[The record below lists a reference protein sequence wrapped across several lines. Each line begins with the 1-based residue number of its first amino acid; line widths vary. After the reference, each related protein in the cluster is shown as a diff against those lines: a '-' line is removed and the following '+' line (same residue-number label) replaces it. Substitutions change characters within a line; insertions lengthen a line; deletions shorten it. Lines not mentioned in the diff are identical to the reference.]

1 MLEKIE
7 IISHS
12 AIKIKSKNIIY
23 IDPFKVAKEYKDADY
38 IFITHS
44 HYDHYSEE
52 DIIKIKNI
60 NTKIIVPTDLYDK
73 VSKIGFI
80 KENIV
85 VVEPNRKYKIDKI
98 KFETI
103 PAYNVNKAFHPKEN
117 KWVGYIIDICDK
129 KYYIAGD
136 TDITEEN
143 KNVKCDIA
151 FLPIGGVYTMN
162 YEEAASLA
170 NIIKPKTVIPI
181 HYGSI
186 IGTKE
191 DAIMFSKLVDNDIEC
206 KIILK

>member
-7 IISHS
+7 VISHS
-12 AIKIKSKNIIY
+12 AIKIKDKYIIY
-23 IDPFKVAKEYKDADY
+23 IDPFRIEKEYKDADY
-38 IFITHS
+38 IFITHD

-52 DIIKIKNI
+52 DIRKVKNI
-60 NTKIIVPTDLYDK
+60 DTKIIVPIDLYDR

-80 KENIV
+80 KENITMV
-85 VVEPNRKYKIDKI
+85 KPNKKYKINEI
-98 KFETI
+98 EFETI
-103 PAYNVNKAFHPKEN
+103 PAYNVNKSFHPKEN
-117 KWVGYIIDICDK
+117 NWIGYIITVNNK

-143 KNVKCDIA
+143 KKVKCDIA

-162 YEEAASLA
+162 YEEAASLV
-170 NIIKPKTVIPI
+170 NIIKPKIVIPI
-181 HYGSI
+181 HYGSV

-191 DAIMFSKLVDNDIEC
+191 DAINFSKLVQSNIEC